1 MTGACSNAAG
11 GASQWGRVGRRRMPC
26 AVVLLVVTAID
37 PACAARDEKSEGTV
51 EQRRDDAR
59 APKAEAKSEEA
70 KGGEAFVRPVLLEPS
85 RGSTSAEAA
94 RTFKSYGVGPTIDT
108 TEESTSRVDLD
119 LDTASYTL
127 ARAAIRAG
135 ELPPEAS
142 VRVEEFLAA
151 IAAASESPD
160 AFTIEIDAT
169 ASPQRT
175 GYQLLRVAV
184 RAPRG
189 DAIPVDIV
197 FAIDGTAPMTDRND
211 TAREVVLAAASKL
224 GKEDR
229 IGVVLVGAQSHELA
243 ALARADGRALTK
255 ALAQLDEFAAQTPAA
270 ELGLTATY
278 RSFDSSR
285 SAHLVALTTGVGAE
299 TPLFELVAREAVAG
313 RRTSAL
319 GLGDAVYDDAALER
333 IAHAGRGRYLFVDDP
348 DEVARAIEHARAPVV
363 AITPRLTVRF
373 DPTAVTLYR
382 LLGYESRTPEHA
394 ADGPG
399 SEPSV
404 LAAGDT
410 STVLYELKLADDAPQ
425 RWGEAELQFVSPSD
439 GKAQTLLV
447 PIEGLPRAGTDM
459 MLATIAAGTA
469 EKLRGSYWARRL
481 AWSDLVALHRKLPGS
496 VRKRA
501 DVAEL
506 GRLVDKLA
514 KLDQRRD
521 RFEARSPQA
530 RMDFDRLPVI
540 Q

>member
-1 MTGACSNAAG
+1 MTDACPDVAGA
-11 GASQWGRVGRRRMPC
+11 ASQWGRVGRRHMPC
-26 AVVLLVVTAID
+26 AVVLLVVAAID
-37 PACAARDEKSEGTV
+37 PACAARDEKSEGAV

-59 APKAEAKSEEA
+59 APKAEEA
-70 KGGEAFVRPVLLEPS
+70 KGEAFVRPVLLEPT
-85 RGSTSAEAA
+85 RGPADAEAA

-108 TEESTSRVDLD
+108 TEESTSRIDLD

-127 ARAAIRAG
+127 ARAAIRSG
-135 ELPPEAS
+135 ELPAEAS

-151 IAAASESPD
+151 IAPASDSPD
-160 AFTIEIDAT
+160 AFTIELDAT

-175 GYQLLRVAV
+175 GYQVLRVAV
-184 RAPRG
+184 RAPRAE
-189 DAIPVDIV
+189 AIPVDIV
-197 FAIDGTAPMTDRND
+197 LAIDGTAPMEDHID
-211 TAREVVLAAASKL
+211 AAREVVLAVASEL

-229 IGVVLVGAQSHELA
+229 IGVVLVGAQSQELA
-243 ALARADGRALTK
+243 ALARPDARALTK
-255 ALAQLDEFAAQTPAA
+255 ALAQLDDLAAQTPAA
-270 ELGLTATY
+270 DLGLPAAY
-278 RSFDSSR
+278 RSFDPSR
-285 SAHLVALTTGVGAE
+285 SAHLVALTTGVGAD
-299 TPLFELVAREAVAG
+299 TPLFELVAGEAVAG

-319 GLGDAVYDDAALER
+319 GLGDAAYDDVALER

-348 DEVARAIEHARAPVV
+348 DEAARVIEHARAPVV

-410 STVLYELKLADDAPQ
+410 STVLYEIKLADDAPP

-439 GKAQTLLV
+439 GKVQTVLV

-459 MLATIAAGTA
+459 MLATIAAGAA

-481 AWSDLVALHRKLPGS
+481 AWSDLAGLHRKLPAS
-496 VRKRA
+496 TRKRA

>member
-1 MTGACSNAAG
+1 MTDACLDVAGA
-11 GASQWGRVGRRRMPC
+11 ASQWGRVGRRHMPC
-26 AVVLLVVTAID
+26 AVVLLVVAAID
-37 PACAARDEKSEGTV
+37 PACAARDEKSEGAV

-59 APKAEAKSEEA
+59 APKAEEA
-70 KGGEAFVRPVLLEPS
+70 KGEAFVRPVLLERT
-85 RGSTSAEAA
+85 RGPADAEAA

-108 TEESTSRVDLD
+108 TEESTSRLDLD

-142 VRVEEFLAA
+142 VRVEDFLAA
-151 IAAASESPD
+151 IAPASDSPD
-160 AFTIEIDAT
+160 ALTIELDAT
-169 ASPQRT
+169 ASPQRP

-189 DAIPVDIV
+189 EAIPVDIV
-197 FAIDGTAPMTDRND
+197 FAIDGTAPMKDRID

-229 IGVVLVGAQSHELA
+229 IGVVLVGAQSQELA
-243 ALARADGRALTK
+243 ALAKADARALTK
-255 ALAQLDEFAAQTPAA
+255 ALAQLNDFEAQTLATD
-270 ELGLTATY
+270 LGLAAAY
-278 RSFDSSR
+278 RSFDPAR

-299 TPLFELVAREAVAG
+299 TTLFELVAREAVAG

-319 GLGDAVYDDAALER
+319 GLGDAAYDDAALER

-348 DEVARAIEHARAPVV
+348 DEAARAIEHARAPVV

-373 DPTAVTLYR
+373 EPTAVTLYR

-394 ADGPG
+394 PDGPG

-410 STVLYELKLADDAPQ
+410 STVLYELKLADDAPP

-439 GKAQTLLV
+439 GKAQTVLV

-481 AWSDLVALHRKLPGS
+481 AWSDLAALHRKLPGS

-506 GRLVDKLA
+506 GRLVDKLG